1 MFRKSVYMCGVSH
14 RFISL
19 LEIRLYNLKQ
29 HLGAF
34 HAFLIKYHSS
44 HLSLC
49 HTAIYSRWSVARDR
63 TQTKILYI
71 QHTTH
76 THKDIINRY
85 ARKCHLKYDSTR
97 NIVLTKTCLKVP
109 QRLWLILK
117 CMRDP
122 IWDIGSLTQLKFTG
136 CNVSKR
142 HINDIK

>member
-1 MFRKSVYMCGVSH
+1 MWCVASLYLFAWNSPVQFETTFGCISCIFDQISFKPLIFMSH
-14 RFISL
+14 R
-19 LEIRLYNLKQ
+19 NLFPLKRCQ
-29 HLGAF
+29 RSCTN
-34 HAFLIKYHSS
+34 KNS
-44 HLSLC
+44 
-49 HTAIYSRWSVARDR
+49 IYS
-63 TQTKILYI
+63 T
-71 QHTTH
+71 HHTH